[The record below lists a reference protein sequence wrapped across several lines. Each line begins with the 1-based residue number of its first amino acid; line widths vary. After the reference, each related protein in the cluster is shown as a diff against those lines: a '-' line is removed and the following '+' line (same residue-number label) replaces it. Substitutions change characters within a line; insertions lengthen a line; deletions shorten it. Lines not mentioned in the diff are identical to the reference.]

1 LNDSNSDV
9 ILICLLIYPDGM
21 VVLPLAVPRLAMSCR
36 AFCGIRNTDP
46 QLKTK
51 LQRLE
56 TQKRAA
62 LDSEAGHIPSTW
74 HGQSLVVVH
83 VTWSPASIHA
93 QIDDV

>member
-1 LNDSNSDV
+1 
-9 ILICLLIYPDGM
+9 
-21 VVLPLAVPRLAMSCR
+21 
-36 AFCGIRNTDP
+36 
-46 QLKTK
+46 
-51 LQRLE
+51 
-56 TQKRAA
+56 